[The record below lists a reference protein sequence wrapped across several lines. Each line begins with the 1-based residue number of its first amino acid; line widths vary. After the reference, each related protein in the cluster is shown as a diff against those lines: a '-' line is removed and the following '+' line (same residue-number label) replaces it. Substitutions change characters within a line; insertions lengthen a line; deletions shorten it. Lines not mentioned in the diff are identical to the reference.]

1 MFRIFLFL
9 VLLFASHPILA
20 APNHELDAATA
31 IKLIEMRAAGLPPS
45 ERPLA
50 SDIRVAL
57 IHEGISSSGELR
69 LTHVR
74 RVISIENVLEKGSKV
89 RRSVSREFHWSD
101 EYGWHLWET
110 RMDQGGETIWIWSET
125 KGQVVVR

>member
-1 MFRIFLFL
+1 MFRIFLLL
-9 VLLFASHPILA
+9 VLMLASHRVWA
-20 APNHELDAATA
+20 APDHELSAATA
-31 IKLIEMRAAGLPPS
+31 VKLIEMRCASLPPG

-50 SDIRVAL
+50 ADIRVAL
-57 IHEGISSSGELR
+57 MHEATSSHGDVR

-74 RVISIENVLEKGSKV
+74 RVVSVEGVLENGSKV
-89 RRSVSREFHWSD
+89 RRTVCREFQWSD

-110 RMDQGGETIWIWSET
+110 RLDQGGETVWIWSET